1 MILQIVLPQYRGEYY
16 TLQVGYDSGIDF
28 SRGWDDE
35 LIEQFEATSN
45 EMAIL
50 TTYLSDA
57 TMYQTKVNNDNMEA
71 RPERYTLCHA
81 SFEGVRPNRHLMHL
95 RKNQLEQVQ
104 SLSRKNPQL
113 QPYFSSEF
121 SFSRGHFI
129 LNVPYDSHICG
140 LDEQEEE
147 ISMALRAFTHGYDF
161 YTLTKSVVF
170 RYRDDDGNTLIGSDS
185 KPKECD
191 A

>member
-16 TLQVGYDSGIDF
+16 TLQVGYDIAIGF

-57 TMYQTKVNNDNMEA
+57 TIYQTKVNNDMEA

-104 SLSRKNPQL
+104 SLSRKIPQL
-113 QPYFSSEF
+113 QVYWSSEF

-161 YTLTKSVVF
+161 YTPTKSVIF
-170 RYRDDDGNTLIGSDS
+170 RYRDGGNTLIGSDS